1 MSSETAFVRDQT
13 IVCSVCDECV
23 VWRSERRNTGPVW
36 SLSSLWIP
44 GRGVRRIVLSAAFAV
59 AALHRRGACPQI
71 QLSGRINPND
81 ASEAS
86 LARLPGIGLT
96 RARAII
102 VLRERLYGQ
111 DGRSPVFREPDD
123 LAQVKGIG
131 PATVAGLRPW
141 LRFEGSPSDSN
152 EPTAR

>member
-1 MSSETAFVRDQT
+1 METRATEHRPGLEFLQSLGFLVA
-13 IVCSVCDECV
+13 VCA
-23 VWRSERRNTGPVW
+23 G
-36 SLSSLWIP
+36 
-44 GRGVRRIVLSAAFAV
+44 IVLSAAFAA

-86 LARLPGIGLT
+86 LARLPGIGPT

-102 VLRERLYGQ
+102 VLRERLHGQ